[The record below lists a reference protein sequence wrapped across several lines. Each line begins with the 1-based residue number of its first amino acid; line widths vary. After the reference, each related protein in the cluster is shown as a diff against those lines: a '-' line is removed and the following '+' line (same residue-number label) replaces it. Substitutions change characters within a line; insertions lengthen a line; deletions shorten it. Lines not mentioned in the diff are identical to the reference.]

1 MTVLEEIESK
11 AIKLPKSERGHLI
24 HDLLLTLDQP
34 SNDSDA
40 YEQEIQRRIEAIKLG
55 SAKGTPVDQVFSL
68 VENKYA

>member
-1 MTVLEEIESK
+1 MTMLEEIESK
-11 AIKLPKSERGHLI
+11 AIKLPLSERGHLV
-24 HDLLLTLDQP
+24 HDLLMTLDQA

-40 YEQEIQRRIEAIKLG
+40 YEKEIQKRIKSIKFG

>member
-1 MTVLEEIESK
+1 MTILEEIESK
-11 AIKLPKSERGHLI
+11 AVKLPKSERGHLI

-40 YEQEIQRRIEAIKLG
+40 YEQEIQRRIDAIKSG
-55 SAKGTPVDQVFSL
+55 SAKGTPMDQVFSL

>member
-1 MTVLEEIESK
+1 MTILEEIESK

-40 YEQEIQRRIEAIKLG
+40 YEQEIQRRIDAIKSG
-55 SAKGTPVDQVFSL
+55 SAKGTPMDQVFSL